1 MALGYFLPRI
11 LPSYNSAE
19 DSVIINHGPEPQD
32 KITACST
39 LDQRSKQRNSNSEL
53 CDRGAIELVIDLGN
67 ISTVGQDI
75 LYGETAKFSI
85 SDQLQDGELVSAE
98 KCKQIFNLDLDDN
111 GKPWQIGCL
120 KIIQTNTPSKGT
132 MTINQAGD
140 IVYTPNGQWQGS
152 DEFKINVVT
161 STTSFNKSDLCTR
174 QIS

>member
-1 MALGYFLPRI
+1 M
-11 LPSYNSAE
+11 
-19 DSVIINHGPEPQD
+19 INTSD
-32 KITACST
+32 
-39 LDQRSKQRNSNSEL
+39 
-53 CDRGAIELVIDLGN
+53 

-98 KCKQIFNLDLDDN
+98 KCKQIFNRELDDN

-120 KIIQTNTPSKGT
+120 KVIQTNTPSKGT

-140 IVYTPNGQWQGS
+140 IVYTPNSRWQGS

-161 STTSFNKSDLCTR
+161 STTSFNKSDNPYITIPARIVQRKPDDFKDYKVKTSGGSLGFLSIIGLIGLAGYR
-174 QIS
+174 RIKHK